1 MRMLFK
7 NATYYRLTGPVDL
20 TKLYELKPADANPPI
35 AACEMQKIGFDVPCP
50 GAPSLVRVGQ
60 GVAIQS
66 FCMVKTT
73 CILPGS
79 VIKQE
84 MNRRVADI
92 EAKESRKLNRK
103 EWRDIREQ
111 VEQDL
116 IPKAF
121 TKTTRTHAFFIPES
135 KALVINTASA
145 SVAEELVAH
154 LRKVVGSVPARLVQT
169 NREACYVM
177 ARWVRDNG
185 QALPDSILLG
195 NQCDLIDRAGKDGAA
210 IKCRKYD
217 LASDEIADLMEY
229 TSYDVKALEL
239 IFDEHMTLTVT
250 DTLTLKR
257 LAWHGMVMEEHT
269 ERAGEMESAA
279 DRYDADML
287 LNANSIQF
295 VMARLIHEFGGEA
308 ELETT
313 RETNG

>member
-1 MRMLFK
+1 MLFK

-35 AACEMQKIGFDVPCP
+35 AAREMQKIGFDVPCP
-50 GAPSLVRVGQ
+50 GTSSLVRVPVDGSA
-60 GVAIQS
+60 VS
-66 FCMVKTT
+66 LCMVKTT
-73 CILPGS
+73 RILPGA

-84 MNRRVADI
+84 LNRRVADI

-103 EWRDIREQ
+103 EWREIREQ
-111 VEQDL
+111 VAQDL
-116 IPKAF
+116 IPKSF
-121 TKTTRTHAFFIPES
+121 TKTTRTHALFVPNA

-145 SVAEELVAH
+145 SVAEELVSH

-169 NREACYVM
+169 KHAPGGVM
-177 ARWVRDNG
+177 SAWVRDIDN
-185 QALPDSILLG
+185 ALPDSILLG
-195 NQCDLIDRAGKDGAA
+195 HQCDLIARASGDESA

-217 LASDEIADLMEY
+217 LISLEIAELMD
-229 TSYDVKALEL
+229 SKNYDVKALEL
-239 IFDEHMTLTVT
+239 IFDERMTLTVT

-257 LAWHGMVMEEHT
+257 LAWHGLVMEQHQEQT
-269 ERAGEMESAA
+269 GEMESAA

-308 ELETT
+308 A
-313 RETNG
+313 